1 MRLETSIHKLT
12 DREKFL
18 NRKMASQIN
27 NISILTWL
35 VAVTVFL
42 SAVHLTSSLPRHKES
57 GIVTLGKYIVHFLF
71 MKYVEVF
78 PRSLSFYSSQQKS
91 LYMLRVKRK
100 KQKKFL
106 GIRKDIMNLEGRL
119 CSVERSVFRLFSS
132 TIFHAVSGTVLV
144 I

>member
-27 NISILTWL
+27 NISILMWL

-57 GIVTLGKYIVHFLF
+57 GIVTLGKYIVHSFF

-78 PRSLSFYSSQQKS
+78 PRSLSFYSS
-91 LYMLRVKRK
+91 
-100 KQKKFL
+100 
-106 GIRKDIMNLEGRL
+106 
-119 CSVERSVFRLFSS
+119 
-132 TIFHAVSGTVLV
+132 
-144 I
+144 